1 MITHRRREN
10 KHAMDLFEYI
20 SDRWD
25 KVALQGLLHV
35 SAVVQCTILAAVLGV
50 GIGVAVYRSPIGS
63 AVATALASTI
73 LTVPSFALL
82 GLLIPVL
89 GLGVNTTV
97 VALVLYALLP
107 IVRNTIVGLGGVDPA
122 VSDAA
127 RGIGMS
133 RFGVLT
139 RVELRLAWPA
149 ILAGMRVAT
158 QMLMGIAVIAAYAK
172 GPGLGS
178 EVFSGLTNAGSTNSL
193 NQALTG
199 TLGVVVLA
207 LVLDAV
213 YVLINRMTVSRG
225 VRG

>member
-1 MITHRRREN
+1 MN
-10 KHAMDLFEYI
+10 LFEYI

-25 KVALQGLLHV
+25 RLALQGLLHV
-35 SAVVQCTILAAVLGV
+35 SAVVQCTIIAAVLGV
-50 GIGVAVYRSPIGS
+50 VIGIAVYRSPIGS

-82 GLLIPVL
+82 GLLIPVF
-89 GLGVNTTV
+89 GLGANTTV
-97 VALVLYALLP
+97 IALVLYALLP
-107 IVRNTIVGLGGVDPA
+107 IVRNTIVGLSGVDPA

-213 YVLINRMTVSRG
+213 YVLINRLTVSRG

>member
-1 MITHRRREN
+1 MN
-10 KHAMDLFEYI
+10 LFEYI
-20 SDRWD
+20 SDRWGRLL
-25 KVALQGLLHV
+25 LQAWLHT
-35 SAVVQCTILAAVLGV
+35 SMVVQCTILAAILGV
-50 GIGVAVYRSPIGS
+50 LIGIAVYRSPIGS

-82 GLLIPVL
+82 GLLIPL
-89 GLGVNTTV
+89 SGLGSTTAV
-97 VALVLYALLP
+97 IALVLYGLLP
-107 IVRNTIVGLGGVDPA
+107 IVRNTIVGLDAVDPA
-122 VSDAA
+122 ITDAA

-133 RFGVLT
+133 RVSVLT

-149 ILAGMRVAT
+149 ILTGMRVAT

-172 GPGLGS
+172 GPGLGA

-199 TLGVVVLA
+199 TVGVVILA
-207 LVLDAV
+207 LVLDGI
-213 YVLINRMTVSRG
+213 YVLIKRFTISRG

>member
-1 MITHRRREN
+1 MN
-10 KHAMDLFEYI
+10 VFDYI
-20 SDRWD
+20 SDRRD
-25 KVALQGLLHV
+25 KLSLEALLHV
-35 SAVVQCTILAAVLGV
+35 SAVVQCTILAAI
-50 GIGVAVYRSPIGS
+50 IGVLIGATVYRSAAGS

-82 GLLIPVL
+82 GLLIPIS
-89 GLGVNTTV
+89 GLGSTTTV
-97 VALVLYALLP
+97 IALVLYGLLP
-107 IVRNTIVGLGGVDPA
+107 IVRNTIVGLNGVDPA
-122 VSDAA
+122 VVDAA

-149 ILAGMRVAT
+149 ILTGMRVST

-172 GPGLGS
+172 GPGLGG
-178 EVFSGLTNAGSTNSL
+178 EVFSGLTNAGSTNAL

-199 TLGVVVLA
+199 TIGVVILA
-207 LVLDAV
+207 LILDSG
-213 YVLINRMTVSRG
+213 YVLINRLTVSRG

>member
-1 MITHRRREN
+1 MN
-10 KHAMDLFEYI
+10 LFEYI
-20 SDRWD
+20 SDRWGRLL
-25 KVALQGLLHV
+25 LQAWLHT
-35 SAVVQCTILAAVLGV
+35 SMVVQCTILAAILGV
-50 GIGVAVYRSPIGS
+50 LIGIAVYRSPIGS

-82 GLLIPVL
+82 GLLIPL
-89 GLGVNTTV
+89 SGLGSTTAV
-97 VALVLYALLP
+97 IALVLYGLLP
-107 IVRNTIVGLGGVDPA
+107 IVRNTIVGLDAVDPA
-122 VSDAA
+122 ITDAA

-133 RFGVLT
+133 RLSVLT

-149 ILAGMRVAT
+149 ILTGMRVAT

-172 GPGLGS
+172 GPGLGA

-199 TLGVVVLA
+199 TVGVVILA
-207 LVLDAV
+207 LVLDGI
-213 YVLINRMTVSRG
+213 YVLIKRFTVSRG

>member
-1 MITHRRREN
+1 MN
-10 KHAMDLFEYI
+10 LFEYI
-20 SDRWD
+20 SDRWGRLL
-25 KVALQGLLHV
+25 LQAWLHT
-35 SAVVQCTILAAVLGV
+35 SMVVQCTILAAILGV
-50 GIGVAVYRSPIGS
+50 LIGIAVYRSPIGS

-82 GLLIPVL
+82 GLLIPL
-89 GLGVNTTV
+89 SGLGSTTAV
-97 VALVLYALLP
+97 IALVLYGLLP
-107 IVRNTIVGLGGVDPA
+107 IVRNTIVGLDAVDPA
-122 VSDAA
+122 ITDAA

-133 RFGVLT
+133 RLSVLT

-149 ILAGMRVAT
+149 ILTGMRVAT

-172 GPGLGS
+172 GPGLGA

-199 TLGVVVLA
+199 TLGVVILA
-207 LVLDAV
+207 LVLDGI
-213 YVLINRMTVSRG
+213 YVLIKRFTISRG

>member
-1 MITHRRREN
+1 MN
-10 KHAMDLFEYI
+10 LFEYI
-20 SDRWD
+20 SDRWN
-25 KVALQGLLHV
+25 KLYLEAFLHA
-35 SAVVQCTILAAVLGV
+35 SLVVQCTVLAAVLGV
-50 GIGVAVYRSPIGS
+50 VIGVAVYRSAIGS

-82 GLLIPVL
+82 GLLIPIS
-89 GLGVNTTV
+89 GLGSTTAV
-97 VALVLYALLP
+97 IALVLYALLP
-107 IVRNTIVGLGGVDPA
+107 IVRNTIVGLDGVDPA
-122 VSDAA
+122 ITDAA

-133 RFGVLT
+133 RVGVLT

-178 EVFSGLTNAGSTNSL
+178 EVFSGLTNAGSANSL
-193 NQALTG
+193 NQAITG
-199 TLGVVVLA
+199 TVGVVILA
-207 LVLDAV
+207 LVLDGV
-213 YVLINRMTVSRG
+213 YVLIKRFTVSRG

>member
-1 MITHRRREN
+1 LTGKGVSN
-10 KHAMDLFEYI
+10 LNLFEYV

-25 KVALQGLLHV
+25 RLSLQALLHV
-35 SAVVQCTILAAVLGV
+35 SAVVQCTILAAC
-50 GIGVAVYRSPIGS
+50 IGVVIGIAVYRSPIGS
-63 AVATALASTI
+63 ALATALASTI

-82 GLLIPVL
+82 GLLIPVF
-89 GLGVNTTV
+89 GLGSNTTV

-107 IVRNTIVGLGGVDPA
+107 IVRNTIVGLAGVDPA
-122 VSDAA
+122 ISDAA
-127 RGIGMS
+127 KGIGMS

-149 ILAGMRVAT
+149 ILAAMRVAT

-178 EVFSGLTNAGSTNSL
+178 EVFSGLANAGSANSL
-193 NQALTG
+193 NEALTG

-207 LVLDAV
+207 LVLDGG
-213 YVLINRMTVSRG
+213 YVLINRLTVSRG
-225 VRG
+225 VRA

>member
-1 MITHRRREN
+1 MN
-10 KHAMDLFEYI
+10 LFEYI

-25 KVALQGLLHV
+25 RLLLQSWLHT
-35 SAVVQCTILAAVLGV
+35 SMVVQCTILAAALGV
-50 GIGVAVYRSPIGS
+50 VIGIAVYRSPIGS

-82 GLLIPVL
+82 GLLIPIS
-89 GLGVNTTV
+89 GLGSTTAV
-97 VALVLYALLP
+97 IALVLYGLLP
-107 IVRNTIVGLGGVDPA
+107 IVRNTIVGLAGVDPA
-122 VSDAA
+122 VTDAA

-133 RFGVLT
+133 RFAVLT

-149 ILAGMRVAT
+149 ILTGMRVAT
-158 QMLMGIAVIAAYAK
+158 QMLMGIAVISAYAK

-199 TLGVVVLA
+199 TVGVVILA
-207 LVLDAV
+207 LVLDGI
-213 YVLINRMTVSRG
+213 YVLIKRLTVTRG
-225 VRG
+225 LRG

>member
-1 MITHRRREN
+1 MN
-10 KHAMDLFEYI
+10 LFEYI

-25 KVALQGLLHV
+25 RLALQGLLHV
-35 SAVVQCTILAAVLGV
+35 SAVVQCTIIAAVLGV
-50 GIGVAVYRSPIGS
+50 VIGVAVYRSPIGS

-82 GLLIPVL
+82 GLLIPVF
-89 GLGVNTTV
+89 GLGANTTV
-97 VALVLYALLP
+97 IALVLYALLP

-172 GPGLGS
+172 GPGLGA

-213 YVLINRMTVSRG
+213 YVLINRLTVSRG

>member
-1 MITHRRREN
+1 MN
-10 KHAMDLFEYI
+10 LFEYI
-20 SDRWD
+20 SDRWS
-25 KVALQGLLHV
+25 KLSLEAVLHA
-35 SAVVQCTILAAVLGV
+35 SLVVQCTVLAAALGV
-50 GIGVAVYRSPIGS
+50 LIGVVVYRSPIGS
-63 AVATALASTI
+63 ALATALASTI

-82 GLLIPVL
+82 GLLIPL
-89 GLGVNTTV
+89 SGLGSTTAV
-97 VALVLYALLP
+97 IALVLYALLP
-107 IVRNTIVGLGGVDPA
+107 IVRNTIVGLDGVDPA
-122 VSDAA
+122 VVDAA

-178 EVFSGLTNAGSTNSL
+178 EVFSGLTNAGSANSL
-193 NQALTG
+193 NQAITG
-199 TLGVVVLA
+199 TVGVVILA
-207 LVLDAV
+207 LVLDGV
-213 YVLINRMTVSRG
+213 YVLIKRFTISRG

>member
-1 MITHRRREN
+1 MN
-10 KHAMDLFEYI
+10 LFEYI

-25 KVALQGLLHV
+25 KLYLEALLHV
-35 SAVVQCTILAAVLGV
+35 SVVVQCTILAAVLGV
-50 GIGVAVYRSPIGS
+50 LIGVAVYRSPVGS

-82 GLLIPVL
+82 GLLIPL
-89 GLGVNTTV
+89 SGLGSTTTV
-97 VALVLYALLP
+97 IALVLYALLP
-107 IVRNTIVGLGGVDPA
+107 IVRNTIVGLDGVDPA
-122 VSDAA
+122 VADAA

-133 RFGVLT
+133 RVGVLT

-172 GPGLGS
+172 GPGLGG

-199 TLGVVVLA
+199 TIGVVILA
-207 LVLDAV
+207 LVLDGI
-213 YVLINRMTVSRG
+213 YVLINRFTVSRG

>member
-1 MITHRRREN
+1 MN
-10 KHAMDLFEYI
+10 LFEYI
-20 SDRWD
+20 SDRWS
-25 KVALQGLLHV
+25 KLSLEALLHA
-35 SAVVQCTILAAVLGV
+35 SLVVQCTVLAAVFGV
-50 GIGVAVYRSPIGS
+50 LLGVAVYRSPVGS

-82 GLLIPVL
+82 GLLIPL
-89 GLGVNTTV
+89 SGLGSTTAV
-97 VALVLYALLP
+97 IALVLYALLP
-107 IVRNTIVGLGGVDPA
+107 IVRNTIVGLDGVDPA

-178 EVFSGLTNAGSTNSL
+178 EVFSGLTNAGSANSL
-193 NQALTG
+193 NQAITG
-199 TLGVVVLA
+199 TVGVVILA
-207 LVLDAV
+207 LVLDGV
-213 YVLINRMTVSRG
+213 YVLIKRFTISRG

>member
-1 MITHRRREN
+1 MN
-10 KHAMDLFEYI
+10 LFEYI
-20 SDRWD
+20 SDRWGRLL
-25 KVALQGLLHV
+25 LQAWLHT
-35 SAVVQCTILAAVLGV
+35 SMVVQCTILAAILGV
-50 GIGVAVYRSPIGS
+50 LIGIAVYRSPIGS

-82 GLLIPVL
+82 GLLIPL
-89 GLGVNTTV
+89 SGLGSTTAV
-97 VALVLYALLP
+97 IALVLYGLLP
-107 IVRNTIVGLGGVDPA
+107 IVRNTIVGLDAVDPA
-122 VSDAA
+122 ITDAA

-133 RFGVLT
+133 RLSVLT

-149 ILAGMRVAT
+149 ILTGMRVAT

-172 GPGLGS
+172 GPGLGA

-199 TLGVVVLA
+199 TVGVVILA
-207 LVLDAV
+207 LVLDGI
-213 YVLINRMTVSRG
+213 YVLIKRFTISRG